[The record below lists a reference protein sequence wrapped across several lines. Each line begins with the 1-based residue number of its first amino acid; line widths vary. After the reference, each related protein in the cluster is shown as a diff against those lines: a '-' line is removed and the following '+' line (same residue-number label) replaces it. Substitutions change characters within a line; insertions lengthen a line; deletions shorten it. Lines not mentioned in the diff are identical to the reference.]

1 MLQNLSLAKMD
12 RKKLQITKAGIL
24 FFAKEPSKF
33 IRHHEVTCVLYK
45 GKNKEYILERKDFKA
60 NLSKCVEE
68 AMVFFRRHLK
78 NEYEI
83 KELRRKE
90 LWDVPLT
97 VLREAMLNAVIH
109 RDYNE
114 PGASILVD
122 VYEDRIEISNPGSWP
137 TSLDRSRFGKFSYRR
152 NPVIADI
159 FQRMDE
165 VEKVGSGIRRMREQC
180 KRNGNPEP
188 IFDFEGGFFSVEFLK
203 RKIKK
208 GEGKHLSTT
217 QVPLKYHSSIT
228 QVDIQGKL
236 ISFCKEPRSI
246 SAMLEHLAMKSRK
259 HFREAYLTPLLEQKL
274 LRMTNPKSPN
284 SPKQTY
290 QTTPKGLKLLG

>member
-1 MLQNLSLAKMD
+1 
-12 RKKLQITKAGIL
+12 
-24 FFAKEPSKF
+24 
-33 IRHHEVTCVLYK
+33 
-45 GKNKEYILERKDFKA
+45 
-60 NLSKCVEE
+60 
-68 AMVFFRRHLK
+68 MVFFRRHLK

-122 VYEDRIEISNPGSWP
+122 VYEDRVEISNPGSWP
-137 TSLDRSRFGKFSYRR
+137 TSLDRSRFGKLSYRR

-180 KRNGNPEP
+180 KKNGNPEP
-188 IFDFEGGFFSVEFLK
+188 IFDFEGGFFSVEFPKRELK
-203 RKIKK
+203 EDEKSSPDKQPQKTEQQRTSSGQVADKYRT
-208 GEGKHLSTT
+208 STGQPT
-217 QVPLKYHSSIT
+217 
-228 QVDIQGKL
+228 DKL
-236 ISFCKEPRSI
+236 RAEVSDLPK
-246 SAMLEHLAMKSRK
+246 AL
-259 HFREAYLTPLLEQKL
+259 KL
-274 LRMTNPKSPN
+274 LRYCKKAKKIKAMMGHLSLKHRETFLKKYVHPLSKAKYLQMTDPSSPN